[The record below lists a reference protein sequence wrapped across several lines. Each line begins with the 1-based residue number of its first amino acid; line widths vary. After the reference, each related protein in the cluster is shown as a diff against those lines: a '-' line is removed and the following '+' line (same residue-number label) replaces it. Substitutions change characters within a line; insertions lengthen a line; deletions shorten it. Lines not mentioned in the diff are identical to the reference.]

1 MHWLWVIIVGS
12 AVGAFAGAIM
22 SPGQSRGWLGH
33 IIAGVIGAL
42 LGEVLIGPIGP
53 ELAGMTV
60 MPAAIGA
67 VAVTLI
73 MMLLIQWSRVR

>member
-1 MHWLWVIIVGS
+1 MGNNCRLRSWRVCGGDYEPW
-12 AVGAFAGAIM
+12 
-22 SPGQSRGWLGH
+22 SRGWLGH